1 MFENIKMNDTIRGR
15 LEHVVTEFKKFSEVL
30 DADKYHES
38 AIQIIRM
45 ATCSICQ
52 ILHGNLR
59 GEISHD
65 DMVKLLKVFI
75 NSEKRINKLVV
86 LLTDKES
93 CWYEPIKM
101 ALQIESMED
110 INRCISHMDND
121 VCTVINRALLT
132 HRSKSKA
139 EELFNLLKTEM
150 TPENKNKLTILVSD
164 IAIFL
169 DPSILKNNSETKNYY
184 NKPAIDNC
192 GQHVHGPNYTCKDHV
207 PTNVFPNPTVSVP
220 PSQPQ
225 QNNPIPSILPGQQ
238 TPGSINAKAFDAM
251 NKINGSGQETV
262 VSALGIAHNM
272 VKQAIDGETVSAG
285 SITSKFN
292 YRRDVVKNRLIF
304 PEGTPD
310 SIKESI
316 ISNLTDNVGF
326 KHFTKLMNEMEL
338 VNYHVTF
345 NDANNFRLEAVN
357 TEKTMRSELNCLG
370 GCNYTVNTLPINAF
384 NNLMADRMNNIDPAV
399 IQYYQNN

>member
-110 INRCISHMDND
+110 INRCISHADND

-132 HRSKSKA
+132 YRSKSKA

-150 TPENKNKLTILVSD
+150 SPENKNKLTILVSD

-169 DPSILKNNSETKNYY
+169 DPSILKNNPETKNYD
-184 NKPAIDNC
+184 NKPVMDNC

-225 QNNPIPSILPGQQ
+225 QTNPIPSILPGQQ

-251 NKINGSGQETV
+251 NKINGSGQETA

-285 SITSKFN
+285 SITEKLNS
-292 YRRDVVKNRLIF
+292 RRNVVRNRLIF
-304 PEGTPD
+304 PDGTPD
-310 SIKESI
+310 NIKEAI
-316 ISNLTDNVGF
+316 ISRLASDTGY
-326 KHFTKLMNEMEL
+326 KYYTKLMNEIGL
-338 VNYHVTF
+338 VNYNVTF
-345 NDANNFRLEAVN
+345 NDINNFHLTAMN
-357 TEKTMRSELNCLG
+357 IEKTARSELNCIG
-370 GCNYTVNTLPINAF
+370 GNNYNVNTFPVNSF
-384 NNLMADRMNNIDPAV
+384 DTPVSDRMNNIDPAV